1 MVRATLKNL
10 LSHKI
15 RLALT
20 ALSVVLG
27 VAFVAGTFIF
37 TDTINK
43 SIDKLFDTIASD
55 VTVTKRSEF
64 SSDVASGTLPASLVD
79 TVAAVPGVENAYGS
93 VFVEGV
99 QLINSE
105 TNKVI
110 GAQGGPPSFGTSWPD
125 PDQTQ
130 YGSIRIVEGSPP
142 RSSDQVVIDKSTA
155 DRANLQIGDPV
166 DVQTP
171 GPRVSATIS
180 GIFAYENSDGLGS
193 TTIVFDTPTAQ
204 QLLLKPDEFTSVEVT
219 AAPGVSSEE
228 LTQRVQAAIPSEY
241 VAKTA
246 QQTEDEIRSDI
257 DSFLGI
263 FRTILLVFASIALFV
278 GIFIILNT
286 FSMLVAQRTREL
298 ALLRAVGASRKQIT
312 RSVLL
317 EALVVGV
324 VGATF
329 GLLLGFGLAALL
341 RVLMQLI
348 GADFGD
354 QAFVLEPRTIVVS
367 YVIGI
372 LVTLVAAYLPAR
384 RAARIPPMAALRD
397 DVALPAAGLRRRVI
411 IGTPLA
417 VGGVIALAA
426 GLAGQGGA
434 TLPLIGAGVAGLMIG
449 IIVLAPLISRPV
461 VGVLGK
467 PFTRTHGAVGRLA
480 RGNAMRNPRRTA
492 VTAAALM
499 IGLSLVAALSVVGN
513 SLKASVDK
521 LFDNSVQAE
530 YQVMNSV
537 GGSFTARIGD
547 DLANVPGVQAVTR
560 VQFVPAKVDGQ
571 SIGGTTDTGMMGI
584 TPSGLGTALPIT
596 MISGSEQ
603 SLAAGQML
611 VNEST
616 ANANH
621 YTIGQQV
628 NLTLPAGSR
637 SVQIGGVFKDDDLL
651 GRLLLDSSVVKQ
663 VNQDNRDNLVL
674 LNTGG
679 NTSPALRS
687 ELDTAMEQYP
697 TVQLM
702 DKAEAKAANRAQI
715 DQLLWILRALLA
727 LAVIIAG
734 IGIINTLVLSVYERT
749 REIGLLRAVGLG
761 RRQLRSMIRLE
772 SVVVALF
779 GALMGLVLGVGFG
792 VAIQQ
797 AVDEDV
803 FDVLSIPWGQLVLFV
818 VIAALIGVL
827 AALWPA
833 HRAAKLDVMQA
844 ITTE

>member
-1 MVRATLKNL
+1 MLHATLKNL

-37 TDTINK
+37 TDTIDK

-64 SSDVASGTLPASLVD
+64 SSDVATGTVPASLVD
-79 TVAAVPGVENAYGS
+79 TVAAVSGVENAYGS

-99 QLINSE
+99 QLIDPE
-105 TNKVI
+105 TNKAI
-110 GAQGGPPSFGTSWPD
+110 GAQNGPPSFGTSWPD
-125 PDQTQ
+125 PNQTQ
-130 YGSIRIVEGSPP
+130 YGAIRIVEGSPP
-142 RSSDQVVIDKSTA
+142 RSSNQVVIDKSTA
-155 DRANLQIGDPV
+155 DRSNLEIGDPV

-204 QLLLKPDEFTSVEVT
+204 QLLLEPGQFNSIEVT
-219 AAPGVSSEE
+219 AGPGVTSEE
-228 LTQRVQAAIPSEY
+228 LTQRVQAAIPSDF

-246 QQTEDEIRSDI
+246 QQTEDEIRSDL
-257 DSFLGI
+257 DSFLNI
-263 FRTILLVFASIALFV
+263 FRTFLLVFASIALFV

-298 ALLRAVGASRKQIT
+298 ALLRAVGASRRQIT
-312 RSVLL
+312 RSVLV
-317 EALVVGV
+317 EALVVGL
-324 VGATF
+324 VGSTF
-329 GLLLGFGLAALL
+329 GLLLGFGLAAGL
-341 RVLMQLI
+341 RALMQAI

-354 QAFVLEPRTIVVS
+354 QAFVLEPRTILVS
-367 YVIGI
+367 YVIGT
-372 LVTLVAAYLPAR
+372 LVTLLAAYLPAR
-384 RAARIPPMAALRD
+384 RAAKIPPMAALRD

-417 VGGVIALAA
+417 VGGVLALAA

-449 IIVLAPLISRPV
+449 IIVLTPLISRPV
-461 VGVLGK
+461 VSVLGK
-467 PFTRTHGAVGRLA
+467 PFTKTHGAVGRLA

-499 IGLSLVAALSVVGN
+499 IGLSLIAALSVVGN

-521 LFDNSVQAE
+521 LFDNSVTAE

-537 GGSFTARIGD
+537 GGPFTPQIGD
-547 DLANVPGVQAVTR
+547 DLAKVSGVQHVTR
-560 VQFVPAKVDGQ
+560 MQFVPAKVDGQ
-571 SIGGTTDTGMMGI
+571 SIGGTTDTGMLGI

-596 MISGSEQ
+596 MLSGSTE

-616 ANANH
+616 ATSHH

-637 SVQIGGVFKDDDLL
+637 SVQIGGIFKDDDLL
-651 GRLLLDSSVVKQ
+651 GRLILDSTVVKE

-674 LNTGG
+674 LNTDG

-687 ELDTAMEQYP
+687 ELDSVMEQFP
-697 TVQLM
+697 TVQLQ
-702 DKAEAKAANRAQI
+702 DKAEAKASNRSQI
-715 DQLLWILRALLA
+715 NQLLAVLNALLA

-761 RRQLRSMIRLE
+761 RRQLRTMIRLE
-772 SVVVALF
+772 SVVISLF

-818 VIAALIGVL
+818 VAAALIGVL

-833 HRAAKLDVMQA
+833 RRAAKLDVMQA

>member
-37 TDTINK
+37 TDTIDK

-55 VTVTKRSEF
+55 VTVTKRSDF
-64 SSDVASGTLPASLVD
+64 SSDVATGTVPASLVD
-79 TVAAVPGVENAYGS
+79 TVAAVPGVENAHGS
-93 VFVEGV
+93 VFVQGV
-99 QLINSE
+99 QLINPE

-110 GAQGGPPSFGTSWPD
+110 GAQNGPPSFGTSWPD
-125 PDQTQ
+125 PNQNQ
-130 YGSIRIVEGSPP
+130 SGSIRIVEGSPP
-142 RSSDQVVIDKSTA
+142 RSSNQVVIDKSTA
-155 DRANLQIGDPV
+155 DRSNLRIGDPV

-204 QLLLKPDEFTSVEVT
+204 ELLLRPGEFSSIEVT
-219 AAPGVSSEE
+219 AGPGVTNEE
-228 LTQRVQAAIPSEY
+228 LTQRVQAAIPSDF

-246 QQTEDEIRSDI
+246 QQTADEIRSDI

-298 ALLRAVGASRKQIT
+298 ALLRAVGASRRQIT

-329 GLLLGFGLAALL
+329 GLLLGFGLAAGL
-341 RVLMQLI
+341 RALMQAI
-348 GADFGD
+348 GADFGN
-354 QAFVLEPRTIVVS
+354 QAFVLELRTIVVS

-397 DVALPAAGLRRRVI
+397 DVALPAAGLRRRVL

-417 VGGVIALAA
+417 IGGLTALIA
-426 GLAGQGGA
+426 GLTGLGDA
-434 TLPLIGAGVAGLMIG
+434 TLRLIGAGVAGLMITV
-449 IIVLAPLISRPV
+449 IVLAPLISRPV
-461 VGVLGK
+461 VGVLGR

-499 IGLSLVAALSVVGN
+499 IGLSLIAALSVVGN

-521 LFDNSVQAE
+521 IFANTVKAE
-530 YQVMNSV
+530 YQVMNSTAV
-537 GGSFTARIGD
+537 PFTPTVGD
-547 DLANVPGVQAVTR
+547 DLAKVSGVKHVTR
-560 VQFVPAKVDGQ
+560 VCFVPAKVDGR
-571 SIGGTTDTGMMGI
+571 SIGSTQDTGLMGI
-584 TPSGLGTALPIT
+584 TPSGPGIALPIT

-603 SLAAGQML
+603 SLAAGEML

-616 ANANH
+616 AEAQH
-621 YTIGQQV
+621 YTVGQQV
-628 NLTLPAGSR
+628 NLSVPAGSQTVR
-637 SVQIGGVFKDDDLL
+637 IGGVFKDDDLL
-651 GRLLLDSSVVKQ
+651 GRLLLDSTVVKQ

-687 ELDTAMEQYP
+687 ELDAVMTQFP
-697 TVQLM
+697 TVRLQ
-702 DKAEAKAANRAQI
+702 DKAEAQASNRSQI
-715 DQLLWILRALLA
+715 NQLLAVLNALLL
-727 LAVIIAG
+727 LAVIIAA

-761 RRQLRSMIRLE
+761 RRQLRTMIRLE
-772 SVVVALF
+772 SVVISLF

-803 FDVLSIPWGQLVLFV
+803 FDVLSIPWGQLALFV
-818 VIAALIGVL
+818 LVAALIGVL

-833 HRAAKLDVMQA
+833 RRAAKLDVMQA

>member
-1 MVRATLKNL
+1 MLRATMKNL

-55 VTVTKRSEF
+55 VTVTRQSEF
-64 SSDVASGTLPASLVD
+64 SADVASGSVPDSLVQ
-79 TVAAVPGVENAYGS
+79 TVQDVPGVENAYGS
-93 VFVEGV
+93 VFVENV
-99 QLINSE
+99 KLINPE

-110 GAQGGPPSFGTSWPD
+110 GAQGGPPSFGASWPD
-125 PDQTQ
+125 PNQTQ
-130 YGSIRIVEGSPP
+130 SGSIRIVEGNPP
-142 RSSDQVVIDKSTA
+142 RGPDQIVIDKSTA
-155 DRANLQIGDPV
+155 DRAKLHVGDPV

-171 GPRVSATIS
+171 GPRVSTTIT
-180 GIFAYENSDGLGS
+180 GFFAYEDSDGLGS

-204 QLLLKPDEFTSVEVT
+204 QLLLEPGQFTSIEVT
-219 AAPGVSSEE
+219 AGPGVTNEE

-246 QQTEDEIRSDI
+246 QQTSDEIRSDI

-298 ALLRAVGASRKQIT
+298 ALLRAVGASRRQIT
-312 RSVLL
+312 RSVLV
-317 EALVVGV
+317 EALVVGI
-324 VGATF
+324 VGSTF
-329 GLLLGFGLAALL
+329 GLLLGFGLAAGL
-341 RVLMQLI
+341 RALMQAI
-348 GADFGD
+348 GADFGS

-367 YVIGI
+367 YVIGT
-372 LVTLVAAYLPAR
+372 LVTLLAAYLPAR
-384 RAARIPPMAALRD
+384 RAAKIPPMAALRD
-397 DVALPAAGLRRRVI
+397 DVAMPAAGLRRRLI
-411 IGTPLA
+411 IGAPLTLLGA
-417 VGGVIALAA
+417 IAMGV
-426 GLAGQGGA
+426 GLAGLGDA
-434 TLPLIGAGVAGLMIG
+434 TLPLIGVGVAGLMIG
-449 IIVLAPLISRPV
+449 IIVLTPLISRPV
-461 VGVLGK
+461 VRVLGK
-467 PFTRTHGAVGRLA
+467 PFTKTHGAVGRLA

-521 LFDNSVQAE
+521 LFDNSVTAE
-530 YQVMNSV
+530 YQVMDSV
-537 GGSFTARIGD
+537 GGSFTPEIGD
-547 DLANVPGVQAVTR
+547 ALATVPGVQLVTR
-560 VQFVPAKVDGQ
+560 LQWVPVKLDDTAV
-571 SIGGTTDTGMMGI
+571 GGTVDPGLGGI

-596 MISGSEQ
+596 MISGSAE
-603 SLAAGQML
+603 SLAGGQLL

-616 ANANH
+616 ATDRQLAV
-621 YTIGQQV
+621 GDRV
-628 NLTLPAGSR
+628 KLTVPAGSET
-637 SVQIGGVFKDDDLL
+637 VQVGGIFKDDEVL
-651 GRLLLDSSVVKQ
+651 GRLLLDSSVVKRL
-663 VNQDNRDNLVL
+663 NEDDRDNLLL

-679 NTSPALRS
+679 NTSPALR
-687 ELDTAMEQYP
+687 EQLDAAMQPYP
-697 TVQLM
+697 VVQLQ
-702 DKAEAKAANRAQI
+702 DKAEAKAANRSQI
-715 DQLLWILRALLA
+715 NQLLAILNALLG
-727 LAVIIAG
+727 LAVIIAA

-761 RRQLRSMIRLE
+761 RRQLRSMIRIE
-772 SVVVALF
+772 SVVIAVF
-779 GALMGLVLGVGFG
+779 GALMGIVLGVGFG

-797 AVDEDV
+797 AVDEEV
-803 FDVLSIPWGQLVLFV
+803 FDVLSIPWGQLVIFV
-818 VIAALIGVL
+818 VVAAVIGVV

-833 HRAAKLDVMQA
+833 RRAAKLDVMNA

>member
-55 VTVTKRSEF
+55 VTVTKTSEF
-64 SSDVASGTLPASLVD
+64 SSDVATGTLPASLVD

-99 QLINSE
+99 QLINPE
-105 TNKVI
+105 TNKVV
-110 GAQGGPPSFGTSWPD
+110 GAQNGPPSFGTNWPD
-125 PDQTQ
+125 PNQNQ
-130 YGSIRIVEGSPP
+130 YGSIRIVDGSPP
-142 RSSDQVVIDKSTA
+142 RSSNQVVIDKSTA
-155 DRANLQIGDPV
+155 DRAKLHIGDPV
-166 DVQTP
+166 KVQTP
-171 GPRVSATIS
+171 GPQVSATIS

-204 QLLLKPDEFTSVEVT
+204 QLLLEPGEFTTIEVT
-219 AAPGVSSEE
+219 AAPGVTNEE
-228 LTQRVQAAIPSEY
+228 LTQRVQAAIPSDY

-246 QQTEDEIRSDI
+246 QQTSDELRSDI
-257 DSFLGI
+257 DSILGI
-263 FRTILLVFASIALFV
+263 FRTILLVFAGIALFV

-341 RVLMQLI
+341 RLLMQLI

-354 QAFVLEPRTIVVS
+354 QAFVLELRTIVVS

-417 VGGVIALAA
+417 VGGVLALAA
-426 GLAGQGGA
+426 GLAGQGDV

-461 VGVLGK
+461 VGVLSK

-499 IGLSLVAALSVVGN
+499 IGLSLVATIGVVGN

-521 LFDNSVQAE
+521 LFDSSVQAE

-537 GGSFTARIGD
+537 GGAFTPRVGD

-571 SIGGTTDTGMMGI
+571 SVGSTVDPGMMGI

-616 ANANH
+616 ADAHH
-621 YTIGQQV
+621 YTLGQQV
-628 NLTLPAGSR
+628 ELTLPASSR
-637 SVQIGGVFKDDDLL
+637 TVQIGGVFKDDDLL

-687 ELDTAMEQYP
+687 ELDTVMQQYP

-715 DQLLWILRALLA
+715 DQLLLVLWALLA
-727 LAVIIAG
+727 LAVFIAI

-827 AALWPA
+827 AAVWPA
-833 HRAAKLDVMQA
+833 HRAARLDVMQA